1 MRFIMRF
8 IHSIFAAVLL
18 VASAGPLRAEEAAV
32 EKSQPKSV
40 YVRIIG
46 KDGKLTE
53 PVMVPM
59 VVRTAEEWRK
69 RLTPEQYRILRSK
82 GTEAAFCG
90 GLLKNKEEGVYLC
103 LGCDLPLFMSNA
115 KFESG
120 TGWPSFFQ
128 PVGWSNIAEVA
139 DLSFGMVRTEINCAR
154 CDSHLGHIFEDG
166 PRPTGLRYC
175 LNSESLRFLPTDKLA
190 EAGEELPTGKVE
202 QAVFSGGRFW
212 GLEVLF
218 DSIPGVLDV
227 TNGYAQGKP
236 TEASS
241 AESPSTVFTKKNP
254 DGTEA
259 ALVVYDPEQVSFEK
273 LIEIHAAAMKAM
285 AGKGSSEKTEDK
297 YRPGLFYSDESQKNI
312 AEKAGVITVE
322 PLIGFQPAAPG
333 QQNFAQRNPTHRY
346 LEEVVAPMMEKL
358 AAGSSGN

>member
-1 MRFIMRF
+1 MRF
-8 IHSIFAAVLL
+8 IHSIIAAVLL

-175 LNSESLRFLPTDKLA
+175 LNSESLRFLPTGKLA
-190 EAGEELPTGKVE
+190 EAGEELPTRKVE

-218 DSIPGVLDV
+218 DSTPGVLDV
-227 TNGYAQGKP
+227 TNGYVMDAAAPAEQG
-236 TEASS
+236 TGGAF
-241 AESPSTVFTKKNP
+241 AKKEP
-254 DGTEA
+254 AGTEA
-259 ALVVYDPEQVSFEK
+259 ALVVYDPELVKFEE
-273 LIEIHAAAMKAM
+273 LVARHAKAMKAM
-285 AGKGSSEKTEDK
+285 PTEGAGVKSGPK
-297 YRPGLFYSDESQKNI
+297 YRAAVFYSDEAQKAA
-312 AEKAGVITVE
+312 AEKAGATAIEALTS
-322 PLIGFQPAAPG
+322 FQPAAPG
-333 QQNFAQRNPTHRY
+333 QQNFGQRNPTHPY
-346 LEEVVAPMMEKL
+346 LDDVVAPMMAKL
-358 AAGSSGN
+358 AASGSGGK